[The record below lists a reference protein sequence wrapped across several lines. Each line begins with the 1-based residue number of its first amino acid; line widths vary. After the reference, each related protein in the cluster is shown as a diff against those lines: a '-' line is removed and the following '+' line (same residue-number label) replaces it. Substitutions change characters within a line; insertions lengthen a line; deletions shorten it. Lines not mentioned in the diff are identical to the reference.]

1 MWRSGYKGGTRMTIS
16 SMDITNQE
24 LLNLIQK
31 DFPLEEK
38 PFLTMGN
45 RLGISEEEVIERLQT
60 LKGTVI
66 RQISAIF
73 DTRSLGY
80 ESSLVAARVQSE
92 RLDQAAKIIN
102 QHPGVT
108 HNYKRNHEFNLWFTI
123 AVPPNSRLGLEKTVE
138 WLGKMAEVES
148 IRILPTLKLFKIG
161 VQLDM
166 TGKETKSKTDAPIY
180 SEKKRKE
187 LQPLTAIEIEMVRV
201 LQKDLEIVS
210 RPFDVLANEAGVT
223 VQELLEQAKVFKERG
238 QMRRF
243 AAVLHHRKAGFTANG
258 MGVWKVPEEVQEEI
272 GYKMGSYQA
281 VSHCY
286 LRPTYPDWPYNI
298 FTMVHGRS
306 EDEVEEILNMMAK
319 ETGIAE
325 WSVLYS
331 TKEYKKTRVKYFTPE
346 VDEWE
351 EKAIQ
356 QY

>member
-1 MWRSGYKGGTRMTIS
+1 MSVQPIDTI
-16 SMDITNQE
+16 NQE

-31 DFPLEEK
+31 DFPLVEQ
-38 PFLTMGN
+38 PFLAMGEK
-45 RLGISEEEVIERLQT
+45 LGISEKEVIERLLA

-80 ESSLVAARVQSE
+80 QSSLVAAKVTQE
-92 RLDQAAKIIN
+92 RLDQAAQIIN
-102 QHPGVT
+102 QHPGVS

-123 AVPPNSRLGLEKTVE
+123 AIPPNSKLGLEKTIE
-138 WLGKMAEVES
+138 ILGQMAEVES
-148 IRILPTLKLFKIG
+148 IRVLPTLKLFKIG

-166 TGKETKSKTDAPIY
+166 TGKETKSKTEAPIY

-187 LQPLTAIEIEMVRV
+187 IQPLTEKEIQMIRV
-201 LQKDLEIVS
+201 LQKDLEIIP
-210 RPFDVLANEAGVT
+210 RPFDSLAEEAGVT
-223 VQELLEQAKVFKERG
+223 VQELLDQAKVFKEKG

-258 MGVWKVPEEVQEEI
+258 MGVWNVPEEIQEEI
-272 GYKMGSYQA
+272 GYKMAAYQA

-306 EDEVEEILNMMAK
+306 EQEVEEILEMMAK
-319 ETGIAE
+319 ETGITERA
-325 WSVLYS
+325 VLYS
-331 TKEYKKTRVKYFTPE
+331 TKEYKKTRVQYFTKE
-346 VDEWE
+346 MEEWE
-351 EKAIQ
+351 ENVIR
-356 QY
+356 QYQIKE